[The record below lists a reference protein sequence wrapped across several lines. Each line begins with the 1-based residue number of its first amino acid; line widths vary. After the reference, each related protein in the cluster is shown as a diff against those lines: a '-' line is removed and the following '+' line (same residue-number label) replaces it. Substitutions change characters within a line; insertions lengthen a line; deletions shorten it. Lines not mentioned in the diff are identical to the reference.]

1 MKGLIF
7 LVKIIRRI
15 LTGIDQTADDLVM
28 TTERNYDDVYC
39 NMQWRHHFLQS
50 TVQRVQQLKTYSIIS
65 GKNIERSFGHSLP
78 KMVRGCQI
86 SGKGER
92 GENAIHTNRDYQVE

>member
-39 NMQWRHHFLQS
+39 NMQ
-50 TVQRVQQLKTYSIIS
+50 
-65 GKNIERSFGHSLP
+65 
-78 KMVRGCQI
+78 
-86 SGKGER
+86 
-92 GENAIHTNRDYQVE
+92 